1 MNDASPKAGGGVKSI
16 DALDRA
22 ILQAL
27 HVDPHATNKA
37 MAQQLGVS
45 EPTIAARIEGMI
57 ARKVM
62 RVSAQRNINRGE
74 FRQAGMIDIS
84 VRGRPVSEVASALT
98 QISNLMSITTFADD
112 PQIHVL
118 LMARDPVH
126 LQAIV
131 DDEIA
136 PVSGIASLS
145 VTVCLDDF
153 YLAPG
158 IAVL

>member
-1 MNDASPKAGGGVKSI
+1 MGGEVKSI

-22 ILQAL
+22 ILQVL

-45 EPTIAARIEGMI
+45 EPTIAARIESMV

-62 RVSAQRNINRGE
+62 RVSIQRNIHRGE
-74 FRQAGMIDIS
+74 FRLAGMLDIA
-84 VRGRPVSEVASALT
+84 VRGRPVADVAQDLSQL
-98 QISNLMSITTFADD
+98 SNLVSITVFADD
-112 PQIHVL
+112 PQLHVL
-118 LMARDPVH
+118 LMARDPEH

-131 DDEIA
+131 DNEVA
-136 PVSGIASLS
+136 PVAGVGSLAI
-145 VTVCLDDF
+145 TVCLDDF

>member
-1 MNDASPKAGGGVKSI
+1 LSTDEGQVKTI

-37 MAQQLGVS
+37 MAKQLGVS
-45 EPTIAARIEGMI
+45 EPTIAARIESMV

-62 RVSAQRNINRGE
+62 RVSVQRNINRSE

-84 VRGRPVSEVASALT
+84 VRGRAVAEVAQALT
-98 QISNLMSITTFADD
+98 GITNLVSITTFADD
-112 PQIHVL
+112 PQLHVL
-118 LMARDPVH
+118 LMARDPAH

-136 PVSGIASLS
+136 PLAGIASLA
-145 VTVCLDDF
+145 VTVCVDDF